1 MEEKVSSALSLAL
14 KAYDPENQAGAE
26 VIDDRV
32 TGVQCFIRRRGD
44 TLTVAFRGSDS
55 KKDWQTNLA
64 FGLQPVPWEVS
75 SGSRVHRGF
84 AEAYRMPQIRLRIQS
99 LILPGVRRVTVC
111 GHSLGAALA
120 VLCAADV
127 KKNYPTVS
135 VEAYLFGCPRVGNRA
150 FCREYDRAVS
160 HTLRVENGN
169 DIVTKLPLRI
179 MGYRHVGKVFRIGV
193 KRWPVIVSVND
204 HRPENYVKEMKK
216 ALPVSTGRAGRDR

>member
-1 MEEKVSSALSLAL
+1 MVEKAASALSLAL
-14 KAYDPENQAGAE
+14 RAYDPEDQAGAE

-55 KKDWQTNLA
+55 KKDWQTNLT
-64 FGLQPVPWEVS
+64 FGLWKVPWETI

-84 AEAYRMPQIRLRIQS
+84 AEAYRMPQIRLRILS
-99 LILPGVRRVTVC
+99 LIVPSVHRVVVC

-127 KKNYPTVS
+127 KKNFSAVS

-150 FCREYDRAVS
+150 FCEDYNRAVP

-179 MGYRHVGKVFRIGV
+179 MGYRHVGQVLRIGR
-193 KRWPVIVSVND
+193 KRLPVIVSVND
-204 HRPENYVKEMKK
+204 HRPENYINEMKK
-216 ALPVSTGRAGRDR
+216 DLPALTGRSMGD